1 MEERLVLVLVE
12 LPGAHSGKEPKL
24 CPQAS
29 SSYTCPTAAVAAPS
43 YKRRQG
49 RTLGEAQLLLLLLA
63 AGGAAG
69 RMVADTGASTSG

>member
-29 SSYTCPTAAVAAPS
+29 SSYTFPTAAAAAS
-43 YKRRQG
+43 SNKRRQG
-49 RTLGEAQLLLLLLA
+49 RTLGEAQLLLLLA
-63 AGGAAG
+63 AWGAAG